1 MTACTKSASSNVVAA
16 RSERRLMSC
25 RLSIGER
32 YHAFPAFRGEKN
44 LGRLALQAENS
55 VMLLRDL
62 DKAIMPLR
70 CVFCGTRTMTPE
82 RYICAGCDGDLPRIE
97 SPPPSAT
104 SPFEYDVAP
113 LEYEFPVDAAIKAL
127 KFKRR
132 LFYAPAFAE
141 LLSKAAAR
149 LAPNIDAVLP
159 VPLHWRRRWFRG
171 FNQAVEIGRPVAKHL
186 GVPLLSCARRRR
198 ATPFQSGLNAKER
211 ARNLKAAFVVRGP
224 LPYQHVLIIDDVI
237 TTGATMREVAR
248 VVKQAGAGK
257 VSALAVARA
266 V

>member
-1 MTACTKSASSNVVAA
+1 MA
-16 RSERRLMSC
+16 
-25 RLSIGER
+25 
-32 YHAFPAFRGEKN
+32 
-44 LGRLALQAENS
+44 
-55 VMLLRDL
+55 
-62 DKAIMPLR
+62 
-70 CVFCGTRTMTPE
+70 
-82 RYICAGCDGDLPRIE
+82 
-97 SPPPSAT
+97 
-104 SPFEYDVAP
+104 SPFDYDVAP
-113 LEYEFPVDAAIKAL
+113 LEYTFPVDAAIKAL

-141 LLSKAAAR
+141 LLCEAAAR
-149 LAPNIDAVLP
+149 MAPDIDAVLP

-211 ARNLKAAFVVRGP
+211 ARNLKAAFVIRGP
-224 LPYQHVLIIDDVI
+224 LSYRHVAIIDDVI

-248 VVKQAGAGK
+248 VVKRAGAGK